1 MAVPEQVR
9 KQTEAVQQLYSNLNE
24 SSEGSSVPDETPTG
38 PVEVTQQ
45 PDSANSVDETALPS
59 ESVEQDSGDQGQS
72 FEQKYK
78 TLQGMFDSQ
87 VTQVHAQNRDL
98 AGRVDQLQ
106 QLLSTMESAPP
117 AAPVETPAPPSFLS
131 DNEKEEYGE
140 SIDIMRK
147 VSQEVA
153 GSYEQQIK
161 TLTEQMQHL
170 QGALVPRVEHLA
182 QQQTQTA
189 EQTFWSELSSAV
201 PSWREIN
208 DNQDFQAWL
217 LEIDPLSG
225 MPRQAFLEDAQR
237 NMDARRA
244 AGFFTSWPGAQ
255 SPAQNTS
262 PKASTELERQVAPGK
277 GRSGPSPT
285 SNTAKTYTKADI
297 TKFFDDVRFGKFKGK
312 EETRD
317 AIEQDIFAAQR
328 EGRIVNA

>member
-1 MAVPEQVR
+1 MAVPKQVR

-24 SSEGSSVPDETPTG
+24 PSEGSSVPDETPTNS
-38 PVEVTQQ
+38 VEATQQ
-45 PDSANSVDETALPS
+45 SDSANSADGTASLP

-106 QLLSTMESAPP
+106 QLLSTMESTPKEPVEPP
-117 AAPVETPAPPSFLS
+117 APVSLLS
-131 DNEKEEYGE
+131 DDEKEEYGD

-153 GSYEQQIK
+153 GNYEQQIK
-161 TLTEQMQHL
+161 SLTGQVQQL
-170 QGALVPRVEHLA
+170 QSALVPRVEHLA

-189 EQTFWSELSSAV
+189 EQTFWSELSNVV
-201 PSWREIN
+201 PNWREIN

-217 LEIDPLSG
+217 LEVDPLSG

-237 NMDARRA
+237 NLDARRA

-255 SPAQNTS
+255 LPAQNAS
-262 PKASTELERQVAPGK
+262 PTASTELERQVAPGK

-297 TKFFDDVRFGKFKGK
+297 KKFFDDVRFGKFKGK
-312 EETRD
+312 EKERD
-317 AIEQDIFAAQR
+317 AIEQDIFVAQR

>member
-1 MAVPEQVR
+1 MAVPKQVR

-24 SSEGSSVPDETPTG
+24 PSEGSSVPDETPTNS
-38 PVEVTQQ
+38 VEATQQ
-45 PDSANSVDETALPS
+45 PDSANSADETASLP

-98 AGRVDQLQ
+98 ANRVDQLQ
-106 QLLSTMESAPP
+106 QLLSTMESTPKEPVEPP
-117 AAPVETPAPPSFLS
+117 APVSLLS
-131 DNEKEEYGE
+131 DDEKEEYGD

-153 GSYEQQIK
+153 GNYEQQIK
-161 TLTEQMQHL
+161 SLTGQVQQL
-170 QGALVPRVEHLA
+170 QSALVPRVEHLA

-189 EQTFWSELSSAV
+189 EQTFWSELSNVV
-201 PSWREIN
+201 PNWREIN

-217 LEIDPLSG
+217 LEVDPLSG

-237 NMDARRA
+237 NLDARRA

-255 SPAQNTS
+255 LPAQNAS
-262 PKASTELERQVAPGK
+262 PTGSTELERQVAPGK

-297 TKFFDDVRFGKFKGK
+297 KKFFDDVRFGKFKGK
-312 EETRD
+312 EKERD
-317 AIEQDIFAAQR
+317 AIEQDIFVAQR

>member
-1 MAVPEQVR
+1 MAVPKQVR

-24 SSEGSSVPDETPTG
+24 PSEGSSVPDETPTNS
-38 PVEVTQQ
+38 VEATQQ
-45 PDSANSVDETALPS
+45 PDSANSADETASLP

-98 AGRVDQLQ
+98 ANRVDQLQ
-106 QLLSTMESAPP
+106 QLLSTMESTPKEPVEPP
-117 AAPVETPAPPSFLS
+117 APVSLLS
-131 DNEKEEYGE
+131 DDEKEEYGD

-153 GSYEQQIK
+153 GNYEQQIK
-161 TLTEQMQHL
+161 SLTGQVQQL
-170 QGALVPRVEHLA
+170 QSALVPRVEHLA

-189 EQTFWSELSSAV
+189 EQTFWSELSNVV
-201 PSWREIN
+201 PNWREIN

-217 LEIDPLSG
+217 LEVDPLSG

-237 NMDARRA
+237 NLDARRA

-255 SPAQNTS
+255 LPAQNAS
-262 PKASTELERQVAPGK
+262 PTVSTELERQVAPGK

-297 TKFFDDVRFGKFKGK
+297 KKFFDDVRFGKFKGK
-312 EETRD
+312 EKERD
-317 AIEQDIFAAQR
+317 AIEQDIFVAQR